1 MAQLP
6 QLQSTTLEGAFAEMA
21 FLLQSGEINL
31 TNKGVA
37 ASNFINI
44 TCDTDNQSLNINAT
58 VPIYF
63 GACGR
68 GGSVAAAEYMA
79 SEYIKFTSNAG

>member
-1 MAQLP
+1 MAPLP
-6 QLQSTTLEGAFAEMA
+6 QLQSTTLEGAFLEMA

-31 TNKGVA
+31 ANKGVA

-44 TCDTDNQSLNINAT
+44 TSDTDENSVTVNAT

-63 GACGR
+63 GACGK
-68 GGSVAAAEYMA
+68 GGSIAAAEYMA
-79 SEYIKFTSNAG
+79 TEYIKFTSN

>member
-6 QLQSTTLEGAFAEMA
+6 QLQSTTLEGAFLEMA

-31 TNKGVA
+31 SNKGIA

-44 TCDTDNQSLNINAT
+44 ISDTDNLSASISAT
-58 VPIYF
+58 IPIYF
-63 GACGR
+63 GACGK
-68 GGSVAAAEYMA
+68 GGSIAAAEYMA
-79 SEYIKFTSNAG
+79 TEYIRFTSNT

>member
-1 MAQLP
+1 MAALP
-6 QLQSTTLEGAFAEMA
+6 LLQSTTLEGAFVEMA

-31 TNKGVA
+31 SNKGVA

-44 TCDTDNQSLNINAT
+44 TCDTDKQLLNISAI

-63 GACGR
+63 GACGK

-79 SEYIKFTSNAG
+79 SEYVNFTNNAK

>member
-1 MAQLP
+1 MALLP
-6 QLQSTTLEGAFAEMA
+6 QLQSTTLEGAFLEMA

-31 TNKGVA
+31 ANKGVA

-44 TCDTDNQSLNINAT
+44 TSDTDENSVTVNAT

-63 GACGR
+63 GACGK
-68 GGSVAAAEYMA
+68 GGSIAAAEYMA
-79 SEYIKFTSNAG
+79 TEYIKFTSN